1 MTISTLELQSE
12 AEGGWRLG
20 LGGEWVPSDGASA
33 QFPTDRA
40 LSNCGAIPPQ
50 PPARGPSPFRTQQ
63 HQQPVYSMTV
73 ALAAAWQEAAPMMP
87 CRTDSPRGPCLT
99 VGLTA
104 RCWRA
109 CCLPSLGLWAVLA
122 RLAL

>member
-1 MTISTLELQSE
+1 MG
-12 AEGGWRLG
+12 GGWGWEGSGFLATG
-20 LGGEWVPSDGASA
+20 PVLNSPQTGPFPTVVPSLHSLLPGG
-33 QFPTDRA
+33 
-40 LSNCGAIPPQ
+40 LL
-50 PPARGPSPFRTQQ
+50 PSEPNSTNR
-63 HQQPVYSMTV
+63 PVYSMTV